1 MKPCKKALA
10 TASVLFFSSAVFA
23 QYLPIKTPEMPS
35 IKAPEVPK
43 ISAPTLDNGFYKPGS
58 GDFYS
63 GVTKPKTPQAPNTPS
78 MDKPADT
85 SPAASSTDNEEALGQ
100 LLRQVKNPGLAA
112 NHLTAGDLSGLDNL
126 GLIGNLTSLLSKNS
140 GSAALN
146 GNTDSL
152 LLEQILRELNE
163 VKDKVGSQ
171 NIQNAAA
178 NAQPKVS
185 NPKIL
190 RFIVNGF
197 DIGSSC
203 RQVYFSST
211 ESDGSFLFTSDRKYL
226 LNNQIRTETFY
237 ILFHATG
244 NNSGITTYNVT
255 PEIFQETEDQNSPVY
270 QFCQHKDFTATRT
283 GNLIKLTNSRG
294 DTKVNLLLSLD

>member
-10 TASVLFFSSAVFA
+10 IASLFFLSSLAFA
-23 QYLPIKTPEMPS
+23 QYINIKPVEVPS
-35 IKAPEVPK
+35 VKAPSVPEVSVPG
-43 ISAPTLDNGFYKPGS
+43 LDNGFYTPGNS
-58 GDFYS
+58 DFYS
-63 GVTKPKTPQAPNTPS
+63 GVKKPQTPKAPDTTQKE
-78 MDKPADT
+78 KPADT
-85 SPAASSTDNEEALGQ
+85 SPAASSSTNEEVLNRIYQ
-100 LLRQVKNPGLAA
+100 AA
-112 NHLTAGDLSGLDNL
+112 GSSLTNHLTAGDLSGLDSM
-126 GLIGNLTSLLSKNS
+126 GLIGNFSSLFAGKTGSSTLNS
-140 GSAALN
+140 TT
-146 GNTDSL
+146 TDSL

-163 VKDKVGSQ
+163 VKEKVGTQ
-171 NIQNAAA
+171 NIQNAQSS
-178 NAQPKVS
+178 AQPKAS

-197 DIGSSC
+197 DIASSC
-203 RQVYFSST
+203 RQVYFSTT

-226 LNNQIRTETFY
+226 VKNQVRTETFY

-244 NNSGITTYNVT
+244 NNSGITNYNVT
-255 PEIFQETEDQNSPVY
+255 PEIFQEVDDPNSPVY